1 MTFGVFSYRQTHIMG
16 PVWPLF
22 DSRGVN
28 TNRKVCVG
36 GGETFCHSSLPSPP
50 EMSQKKEKKRN
61 ESHALDVISP
71 FNGHLVK

>member
-1 MTFGVFSYRQTHIMG
+1 MG

-22 DSRGVN
+22 DSRAVN
-28 TNRKVCVG
+28 TNRKVCVCVW
-36 GGETFCHSSLPSPP
+36 GGEILSFVIAITTRNESPP